1 MEERLSGCAWRLTQ
15 ARTLLTMSWLSRDI
29 PYNRLSGRVCY
40 LAAPDA
46 GRDRGQVERAQEI
59 ASTLTADL
67 ADTDKRAR
75 PYAGVLSEFL
85 SHSLPS
91 GTVHRQSRGPRS
103 PR

>member
-29 PYNRLSGRVCY
+29 PYNRLARRVCY

-59 ASTLTADL
+59 ASTLTADRVHL
-67 ADTDKRAR
+67 PHRDAATQRDRH
-75 PYAGVLSEFL
+75 AGM
-85 SHSLPS
+85 PS
-91 GTVHRQSRGPRS
+91 ACN
-103 PR
+103 